1 MHNVSN
7 RPLTDFVDFS
17 FRTDI
22 PTNRE
27 KAEAEQR
34 KREKKDAQYIEAQSK
49 FESMDIKA
57 LLCLALLEVRK
68 NPNIYNQIK
77 KRKPQESLVIC

>member
-1 MHNVSN
+1 MKS
-7 RPLTDFVDFS
+7 
-17 FRTDI
+17 
-22 PTNRE
+22 E
-27 KAEAEQR
+27 KFHLKKTEAKQR
-34 KREKKDAQYIEAQSK
+34 KRGKKDAQYIEAQSK

-77 KRKPQESLVIC
+77 KRESHKSRWLFVEGPT